1 MPLPQGRSKAFEAAG
16 KQAVL
21 AGREA
26 ASAGLV
32 SSADRAYI
40 KPPSIVPRL
49 DLGPTWPDVVYRHSA
64 KIAEQTATVKA
75 EMNGLAPG
83 LDCRRPSH

>member
-1 MPLPQGRSKAFEAAG
+1 MPLPLGRARAFEAAG

-32 SSADRAYI
+32 SSADRAYM
-40 KPPSIVPRL
+40 KPPSLVLRL
-49 DLGPTWPDVVYRHSA
+49 DFGSSWPDVVYRHPA
-64 KIAEQTATVKA
+64 KIAERTAPVKA

-83 LDCRRPSH
+83 LDRRRPSR